1 MINGDINAF
10 IEVAQYGHEVF
21 FSLQRSEVFLT
32 RYGAECKWYLRP
44 FLDRF
49 EPPADDYIWVGVG
62 RDHKYPIEEFLNA
75 KIWDGKNFWEVEH
88 EIEWVDC

>member
-21 FSLQRSEVFLT
+21 FLYKGQKFFLQGMGPSANGTYDL
-32 RYGAECKWYLRP
+32 